1 MPGFLNSSETGKGQ
15 CATRQYLS
23 SNTESSEQ
31 VERELGQGKCP
42 ARKGR
47 CTSTHE
53 AETLRHGIHP
63 KVEKSVMS
71 TKCRWGCCYTEEKA
85 APTVHV
91 FCRKQTPRNCS
102 RPAAVRESCLETSL
116 DFLNGYCRMN
126 GEVLKVMRNMVAWQE
141 VTKPLYLG
149 VLSACVLLSW
159 KRNVVTETPLC

>member
-71 TKCRWGCCYTEEKA
+71 TKCR
-85 APTVHV
+85 
-91 FCRKQTPRNCS
+91 
-102 RPAAVRESCLETSL
+102 
-116 DFLNGYCRMN
+116 
-126 GEVLKVMRNMVAWQE
+126 
-141 VTKPLYLG
+141 
-149 VLSACVLLSW
+149 
-159 KRNVVTETPLC
+159 